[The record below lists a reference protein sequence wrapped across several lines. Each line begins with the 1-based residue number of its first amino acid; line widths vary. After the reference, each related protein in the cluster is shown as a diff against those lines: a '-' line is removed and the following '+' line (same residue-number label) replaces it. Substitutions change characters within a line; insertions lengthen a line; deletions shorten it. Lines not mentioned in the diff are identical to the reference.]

1 MDREDS
7 FDVLDLIVQPAFSVK
22 DGKII
27 QVNQSAAQRMIL
39 VGTEIMPMI
48 ATGSE
53 EYAEFHEG
61 CLYLTLDLFGQE
73 CGASVSKLNNTDI
86 FVLENEA
93 DSAELRTMALIAKEL
108 RTPLS
113 SIMTTADRL
122 FPVLSDQKT
131 GNSDQIAQMNKG
143 LFQMLRVISNMS
155 DAVSY
160 ASSGTRM
167 EVRDIKAVMDEI
179 FARATELVEHTG
191 ITLSFSNLPQ
201 NLYCLIDAD
210 KLERAVYNMISNSL
224 KFTPKGGTIH
234 AAMTKKGSKIIF
246 SVQDSGSGI
255 PSSLLGTI
263 YSRFQREP
271 AIEDIR
277 YGIGLGLVLIR
288 SVASVHGGTVLI
300 DQPTGEG
307 TRITMTLQIRQAT
320 DTTLRSPVMKI
331 DYAGERDHGLI
342 ELSESLPA
350 GLYKKES
357 IN

>member
-27 QVNQSAAQRMIL
+27 QVNQSATQRMIL

-122 FPVLSDQKT
+122 FPVLSDEKT

-143 LFQMLRVISNMS
+143 LFQRETKIDISRYIEDGSN
-155 DAVSY
+155 
-160 ASSGTRM
+160 T
-167 EVRDIKAVMDEI
+167 II
-179 FARATELVEHTG
+179 FQPSVCPLKMYVELVEK
-191 ITLSFSNLPQ
+191 
-201 NLYCLIDAD
+201 Y
-210 KLERAVYNMISNSL
+210 E
-224 KFTPKGGTIH
+224 
-234 AAMTKKGSKIIF
+234 TKKEANVF
-246 SVQDSGSGI
+246 LDN
-255 PSSLLGTI
+255 L
-263 YSRFQREP
+263 E
-271 AIEDIR
+271 E
-277 YGIGLGLVLIR
+277 
-288 SVASVHGGTVLI
+288 
-300 DQPTGEG
+300 GEF
-307 TRITMTLQIRQAT
+307 
-320 DTTLRSPVMKI
+320 
-331 DYAGERDHGLI
+331 
-342 ELSESLPA
+342 ELEKS
-350 GLYKKES
+350 
-357 IN
+357 N